1 VVASDPSAGTLFADP
16 DGSGSA
22 CTEVSPCDLW
32 TATDQ
37 AVSGD
42 VVFLRGGVYGV
53 DRDLTFTGRG
63 TDLSPPVFESY
74 PGEWAIL
81 DGSALGPEDE
91 IWIRVVDDPVVI
103 RLLEIRY
110 MPMAGI
116 SVRSSDHVLEGLEV
130 HHCLLTGIQVHES
143 YKKPLSN
150 RNLIRDCVVHDNSGV
165 GLFDPKFGDGGNSD
179 GIAIASG
186 TENRVEHCLVY
197 GNSDDGIDTWR
208 SENTYIGYSIVHGSG
223 LGSGNGMG
231 IKAGGTPPARGTLV
245 EHNLSYAN
253 LRTGFD
259 YNSGAQVRFLYN
271 TSWGNGDYGFYGGED
286 THIAKNIAAE
296 VSSEWGG
303 GGSKEDNSWQREGAL
318 LFVSEDPESPDFL
331 VPVEGGG
338 FEDLGA
344 FAE

>member
-1 VVASDPSAGTLFADP
+1 MASDLSVGTLFADP

-42 VVFLRGGVYGV
+42 VVFLRGGVYSV

-63 TDLSPPVFESY
+63 TDLSPAVFESY
-74 PGEWAIL
+74 PSEWAIL

-103 RLLEIRY
+103 RLLEIRS

-143 YKKPLSN
+143 YEKPLSN

-165 GLFDPKFGDGGNSD
+165 GLFDSKFGDGGNSD

-208 SENTYIGYSIVHGSG
+208 SQDTYIGYSIVHGSG

-245 EHNLSYAN
+245 EHNLSYGN

-259 YNSGAQVRFLYN
+259 DNSGAQVRFLHN
-271 TSWGNGDYGFYGGED
+271 TSWGNGDYGFYAGED
-286 THIAKNIAAE
+286 TEIAKNIAAE
-296 VSSEWGG
+296 LGRESGG
-303 GGSKEDNSWQREGAL
+303 AGSHDDNSWQREGAVW
-318 LFVSEDPESPDFL
+318 FVSEDPESPDFL
-331 VPVEGGG
+331 VPIEGGG